1 MIPQVIYDFHCSFSF
16 FVFKGC
22 DVNGD
27 LMNGRKPIH
36 FAADYGQHEVIGYLV
51 SQGANVN
58 VRLFIHLK
66 NAVKNVSFTT

>member
-1 MIPQVIYDFHCSFSF
+1 M
-16 FVFKGC
+16 
-22 DVNGD
+22 NGD